1 MKEIT
6 FDCPAPTTPQTMY
19 MLKWKH
25 PKHLQKIRVIQ
36 NYWFMN
42 FYTETKIYV
51 NQMYLL
57 YLCTEKQSGKMPRL
71 IIPSFWTWICWTCCN
86 AVSYIKENW
95 ISAGK

>member
-1 MKEIT
+1 
-6 FDCPAPTTPQTMY
+6 
-19 MLKWKH
+19 
-25 PKHLQKIRVIQ
+25 
-36 NYWFMN
+36 
-42 FYTETKIYV
+42 
-51 NQMYLL
+51 MYLL